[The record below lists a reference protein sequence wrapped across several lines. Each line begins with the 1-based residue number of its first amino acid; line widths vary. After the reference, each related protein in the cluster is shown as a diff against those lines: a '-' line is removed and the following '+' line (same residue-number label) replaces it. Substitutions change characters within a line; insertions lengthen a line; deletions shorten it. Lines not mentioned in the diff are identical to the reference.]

1 MDWQK
6 DYYSKFKSADEAVKV
21 VKSGD
26 TVVYGEFV
34 MASMFLD
41 KALAKRVNE
50 FENVLLR
57 STTCPFPPAVVLA
70 DTKME
75 HVMYN
80 DWHFSPA
87 SRKLSDVGL
96 CRYIPMNY
104 HEGPNTIERGL
115 VGEIDVA
122 MIMVAPPDEDGYL
135 NLGTS
140 SSITPMYLKHAKYV
154 IAEINESVP
163 RCYCDESSRVHVSRI
178 DCFVQGPNRPLI
190 EVPTAPATEVDS
202 KIAEL
207 VVSLVEDRSCVQL
220 GIGSMPNAVGSLI
233 AQSDLKDL
241 GVHTEM
247 LCDAYV
253 DMALAG
259 RITNKYKTTDPGKM
273 VYTFAMGTKKLY
285 DFLDGNPECMIAPV
299 NYTNDP
305 FLVASNDK
313 MVCLNNALEVDLYGQ
328 VASESSGIRQIS
340 GTGGQLDFIIA
351 ATHSKGGKGLI
362 CLSSTYT
369 DKDGVMQ
376 SRIRPFI
383 DPCTIV
389 TVPRSYTQFVITEYG
404 IADLRGKTT
413 WERAEALINIAHP
426 DFREQLIQDAEKQHI
441 WAQSFKR

>member
-1 MDWQK
+1 
-6 DYYSKFKSADEAVKV
+6 
-21 VKSGD
+21 
-26 TVVYGEFV
+26 
-34 MASMFLD
+34 
-41 KALAKRVNE
+41 
-50 FENVLLR
+50 
-57 STTCPFPPAVVLA
+57 
-70 DTKME
+70 
-75 HVMYN
+75 
-80 DWHFSPA
+80 
-87 SRKLSDVGL
+87 
-96 CRYIPMNY
+96 
-104 HEGPNTIERGL
+104 
-115 VGEIDVA
+115 
-122 MIMVAPPDEDGYL
+122 
-135 NLGTS
+135 
-140 SSITPMYLKHAKYV
+140 
-154 IAEINESVP
+154 
-163 RCYCDESSRVHVSRI
+163 
-178 DCFVQGPNRPLI
+178 
-190 EVPTAPATEVDS
+190 
-202 KIAEL
+202 
-207 VVSLVEDRSCVQL
+207 
-220 GIGSMPNAVGSLI
+220 
-233 AQSDLKDL
+233 
-241 GVHTEM
+241 M